1 VHVLLV
7 EAEVCL
13 LVVWEQLLVVHV
25 LLVEAEVCF
34 LPARVLLMMKILLM
48 VLLQQLL
55 VVMMKILLMK
65 IAMILLMKIAMI
77 LLMKIAMILLMKIAM
92 ILLIEVERP
101 YQDTSYDL
109 HHRDSTLAHYPYYV
123 HLEATQMQD
132 PNQVVVH

>member
-1 VHVLLV
+1 VVLLQ
-7 EAEVCL
+7 
-13 LVVWEQLLVVHV
+13 QLLVVHV
-25 LLVEAEVCF
+25 LLEVGGVEAEVCF
-34 LPARVLLMMKILLM
+34 LAARVLLMMKILLM

-77 LLMKIAMILLMKIAM
+77 LL
-92 ILLIEVERP
+92 IEVERP
-101 YQDTSYDL
+101 HQDTSYDL
-109 HHRDSTLAHYPYYV
+109 HHRDATLAHYPYYV